1 MASPTAQSPRIG
13 GYQLEAFDFGS
24 SPFSTR
30 GSSNDACLV
39 SADGHILYVDRFLLT
54 YVSPVF
60 KDMYE
65 LSTSSSNVD
74 AEMPYEAKSVN
85 LVEDAETLDALFRH
99 ADPKHTPPRL
109 SIGQLFA
116 VIQAAQK
123 YQMDGSLSRLRS
135 SLTAPCIIRS
145 PSPSPTPIS
154 QLQAPRMSS
163 RPINLIVSNPLPVA
177 VLAHT
182 FSFYEELRMAMRE
195 LARIHIDLIVRNEQ
209 ECLLP
214 AVIFQY
220 ILQLRRQRSIWFK
233 AKARLINQYPISSPP
248 SGPSTPT
255 SSSFFGGGA
264 GYATPRDCTQCMR
277 YRANHIH
284 DACVK
289 VDDQP
294 SWGTFKAE
302 IQRTHNNTCSCGA
315 LNIPTNI
322 AKFNVE
328 FNKWEEEA
336 KLMETELPEWP
347 PSYMT
352 MNYLQKSF

>member
-1 MASPTAQSPRIG
+1 MASLSEQSLRHNLYPES
-13 GYQLEAFDFGS
+13 LDFES

-30 GSSNDACLV
+30 SSSNDASLV
-39 SADGHILYVDRFLLT
+39 SADGHTLYVDRFLLT

-60 KDMYE
+60 RDMYE
-65 LSTSSSNVD
+65 LSTSSSNGD
-74 AEMPYEAKSVN
+74 MEMQEEARSVN

-116 VIQAAQK
+116 VIRAAQK
-123 YQMDGSLSRLRS
+123 YQMDGPLSRLRS

-145 PSPSPTPIS
+145 PSPSPSPIS
-154 QLQAPRMSS
+154 TPKMSS

-195 LARIHIDLIVRNEQ
+195 LARIHLDLIVRNEQ
-209 ECLLP
+209 ECVLP
-214 AVIFQY
+214 AVVFQY
-220 ILQLRRQRSIWFK
+220 ILQLRRQRSIWLK
-233 AKARLINQYPISSPP
+233 TKARLINQYPISSPQSASSAST
-248 SGPSTPT
+248 SGSL
-255 SSSFFGGGA
+255 SSSIFGGGP
-264 GYATPRDCTQCMR
+264 GYAAPRECTQCMR

-294 SWGTFKAE
+294 SWGIFKAE
-302 IQRTHNNTCSCGA
+302 IQRTHNNKCSCGA
-315 LNIPTNI
+315 LTIPTNI
-322 AKFNVE
+322 EKFNVE

-336 KLMETELPEWP
+336 KLMESELPEWP

-352 MNYLQKSF
+352 MNYRSF